1 MYYLKLFPMS
11 DILLIAAICQMSV
24 FIISL
29 ILNRKGDWRLNII
42 LVFVLFFQGVPA
54 CSLYILFHSYEID
67 YFPLAHIGNAT
78 VFCIGPLLYLYL
90 RKYLTNHFFR
100 MKTDII
106 HGVFFILA
114 FALFVLIAKAQ
125 DGNYMRRSADALF
138 SLILFLYTLSYS
150 LFSLK
155 LVIQNRKN
163 QMAEKRSLF
172 WPMFLFIGSL
182 VLLFGRFVIFLL
194 WELVPHNYPSP
205 VSLELFYNLSPYSVS
220 LYFMGFFFF
229 TNILILLAFSGMY
242 ILKSQ
247 TKYKRSRLSSDGKLK
262 SEKQL
267 RELMDN
273 EKPYLDP
280 LLSLNGLARKLH
292 LSTKE
297 LSQIINECFAM
308 NFSDFINSF
317 RVKEVIR
324 LFEQDTDNRTILDIS
339 LEAGFNSKSTF
350 NHVFKKT
357 TGLSPRDYL
366 KKSVTHK

>member
-1 MYYLKLFPMS
+1 
-11 DILLIAAICQMSV
+11 
-24 FIISL
+24 
-29 ILNRKGDWRLNII
+29 
-42 LVFVLFFQGVPA
+42 
-54 CSLYILFHSYEID
+54 
-67 YFPLAHIGNAT
+67 
-78 VFCIGPLLYLYL
+78 
-90 RKYLTNHFFR
+90 
-100 MKTDII
+100 
-106 HGVFFILA
+106 
-114 FALFVLIAKAQ
+114 
-125 DGNYMRRSADALF
+125 
-138 SLILFLYTLSYS
+138 
-150 LFSLK
+150 
-155 LVIQNRKN
+155 
-163 QMAEKRSLF
+163 
-172 WPMFLFIGSL
+172 
-182 VLLFGRFVIFLL
+182 
-194 WELVPHNYPSP
+194 
-205 VSLELFYNLSPYSVS
+205 
-220 LYFMGFFFF
+220 MGFFFF

-242 ILKSQ
+242 ILKNQ

-280 LLSLNGLARKLH
+280 LLSLNGLARQLH

-324 LFEQDTDNRTILDIS
+324 LFEQDTENRTILDIS